1 MRRLR
6 RIRCGSISGRRTPGR
21 PASSQSS
28 WPPRPDARG
37 GRGNRRGGTSLAA
50 RRTGRRPRTS
60 RRGLGRRRESRCP
73 RRACEPRTWLPSLAP
88 DLGREMGPEAKNAFR
103 HASADSFQL
112 EGPDHDRLIRELVR
126 DPVVG
131 LDLSQ
136 SDDLELSLLLVRLEV
151 DRAVDHVLHGLEGL
165 VVVHASLEGDRGN
178 DLRLTEAVHEPLE
191 EVHRVPLVCL
201 GDRGAEGQVREPE
214 VGILLLEF
222 LVELAHDLV
231 DVLEVRRAVHPPDVL
246 LLHRFGG
253 LERRRAVNPADEA
266 ELVVLDERRQDGR
279 DVLRDV
285 DRQLRRRDDDG
296 GDALPQALRDEVEER
311 DLFPDERGTDEEDV
325 RIEGDAPVEQVVE
338 TRGPRLDT
346 VRLLLDGDGLFRLRL
361 AGRGRDAGLDGTL
374 AHLEFLFLL
383 VRPALEFLFSLAQP
397 VLPRFELGVA
407 VEVFHSRGAGGPALS
422 GLPFQF
428 ERLEL
433 DVRLAF
439 LEFLRS
445 LEQAPVF
452 LVQPLDLGLQVRLH
466 LGDLFLPRREGLFL
480 PFDILGVRPGRRLLH
495 LRVFEKFRILLR
507 LVIEATLRLFHGGG
521 LAIDFRGSLP
531 QGGLLVR
538 DRLLAGNE
546 FGLPVLERATLALE
560 LLVDPRRI
568 FVALAELALQ
578 GLDLDLLLADFLLLR
593 ENLRLPILQLADP
606 RCLAGGMR
614 RLESLGLHAEL
625 RFLELEVL
633 FLLQERGPGG
643 IERLLE
649 LLEPRLAFLD
659 GLELRLRPAHLRGQ
673 LDRGALDLLLA
684 LREGGL
690 ACADG
695 LAGLLEFLLE
705 ARQVAVLQPDL
716 LGLRLHLGPGRC
728 NLPVELPELAR
739 ALLDRDLAGRDVA

>member
-1 MRRLR
+1 M
-6 RIRCGSISGRRTPGR
+6 S
-21 PASSQSS
+21 
-28 WPPRPDARG
+28 
-37 GRGNRRGGTSLAA
+37 
-50 RRTGRRPRTS
+50 RPRS
-60 RRGLGRRRESRCP
+60 RTRDGAVRQERFRR
-73 RRACEPRTWLPSLAP
+73 
-88 DLGREMGPEAKNAFR
+88 D
-103 HASADSFQL
+103 ASADSFEL
-112 EGPDHDRLIRELVR
+112 ERPDHDRFVRELVGN
-126 DPVVG
+126 PVVG

-136 SDDLELSLLLVRLEV
+136 SNDLELRLLLVRLEV

-165 VVVHASLEGDRGN
+165 VVVHASLEGDRGH

-191 EVHRVPLVCL
+191 EVHRVPLVRL
-201 GDRGAEGQVREPE
+201 GDRGAEREIREPE

-253 LERRRAVNPADEA
+253 LERRRAVDPADEA

-311 DLFPDERGTDEEDV
+311 DLFPDERGTDEEEV

-361 AGRGRDAGLDGTL
+361 ASRGRDAGLDGPL
-374 AHLEFLFLL
+374 AHLELLFLL

-407 VEVFHSRGAGGPALS
+407 VEVFHARGAGGPALS

-433 DVRLAF
+433 DIRLAF

-445 LEQAPVF
+445 LEQAPVL
-452 LVQPLDLGLQVRLH
+452 LV
-466 LGDLFLPRREGLFL
+466 L

-578 GLDLDLLLADFLLLR
+578 GLDLDL
-593 ENLRLPILQLADP
+593 P
-606 RCLAGGMR
+606 
-614 RLESLGLHAEL
+614 
-625 RFLELEVL
+625 
-633 FLLQERGPGG
+633 
-643 IERLLE
+643 
-649 LLEPRLAFLD
+649 
-659 GLELRLRPAHLRGQ
+659 
-673 LDRGALDLLLA
+673 
-684 LREGGL
+684 
-690 ACADG
+690 
-695 LAGLLEFLLE
+695 
-705 ARQVAVLQPDL
+705 
-716 LGLRLHLGPGRC
+716 
-728 NLPVELPELAR
+728 
-739 ALLDRDLAGRDVA
+739 

>member
-6 RIRCGSISGRRTPGR
+6 RTRCGSISGRRTPGR
-21 PASSQSS
+21 PASSRSS
-28 WPPRPDARG
+28 WRLRLDARDDP
-37 GRGNRRGGTSLAA
+37 GNRRGGTSLAA

-88 DLGREMGPEAKNAFR
+88 DLGREVGPEAKNAFR
-103 HASADSFQL
+103 RNASADSFEL
-112 EGPDHDRLIRELVR
+112 ERPDHDRLIRELVR

-165 VVVHASLEGDRGN
+165 VVVHAWLEGDRGH

-191 EVHRVPLVCL
+191 EVHRVPLVRL
-201 GDRGAEGQVREPE
+201 GDRGAEREIREPE

-361 AGRGRDAGLDGTL
+361 AGRGRDAGLDGAL

-397 VLPRFELGVA
+397 VLARFELGVA
-407 VEVFHSRGAGGPALS
+407 VEVFHARGAGGPALS

-445 LEQAPVF
+445 LEQAPVL
-452 LVQPLDLGLQVRLH
+452 LVQPLDLVLQVRLH

-495 LRVFEKFRILLR
+495 LGVFEKFRILLR
-507 LVIEATLRLFHGGG
+507 LVIDATLRLFHGGG
-521 LAIDFRGSLP
+521 LAIDFRGSMQ
-531 QGGLLVR
+531 QGGLVVR
-538 DRLLAGNE
+538 YRLLAGHE
-546 FGLPVLERATLALE
+546 F
-560 LLVDPRRI
+560 
-568 FVALAELALQ
+568 
-578 GLDLDLLLADFLLLR
+578 
-593 ENLRLPILQLADP
+593 
-606 RCLAGGMR
+606 
-614 RLESLGLHAEL
+614 
-625 RFLELEVL
+625 
-633 FLLQERGPGG
+633 
-643 IERLLE
+643 
-649 LLEPRLAFLD
+649 
-659 GLELRLRPAHLRGQ
+659 
-673 LDRGALDLLLA
+673 
-684 LREGGL
+684 
-690 ACADG
+690 
-695 LAGLLEFLLE
+695 
-705 ARQVAVLQPDL
+705 
-716 LGLRLHLGPGRC
+716 
-728 NLPVELPELAR
+728 
-739 ALLDRDLAGRDVA
+739 